1 MKYFIIVNNQQQG
14 PFTID
19 ELKQQGITAETSVW
33 CEGMPQWAPAS
44 QVDELKDVLQESANG
59 DTTPTP
65 PPFESAAQQQ
75 PQQPQPAT
83 NSQADTIREV
93 LKVQENE
100 RQRIAEEQKK
110 HRRRN

>member
-65 PPFESAAQQQ
+65 PPFESTAQQQ

-83 NSQADTIREV
+83 NSQADPIREV

-100 RQRIAEEQKK
+100 RQRIAE
-110 HRRRN
+110 